1 MALDF
6 CSLYVTQSVFT
17 QEVGDIFL
25 IWDGLGVGGG
35 GGGGGQL
42 PKKKNPAQRK
52 SAKKYNAKLFMQ
64 KKQGAN

>member
-6 CSLYVTQSVFT
+6 CYLYVTQSDFT
-17 QEVGDIFL
+17 REEARLPMVEDI
-25 IWDGLGVGGG
+25 WTGGG

-42 PKKKNPAQRK
+42 PRK
-52 SAKKYNAKLFMQ
+52 LLHKEKAGKKYNAKRFTQ